1 MGRKRTPTALR
12 VLRGNNHHRPLPPD
26 EPTPETGAEMP
37 PGLSEEAQ
45 AQWPTVS
52 KMLEEA
58 GVLTQ
63 MDALALG
70 LYCETYA
77 QWRFATD
84 QVASRPIVK
93 RKGIPHRSPYFP
105 LVKETQDRLL
115 KIMVEFGMTPASRS
129 KVTVSKRA
137 GSAKKANR
145 FALIHGG
152 GATSPAPRAKG
163 EEE

>member
-1 MGRKRTPTALR
+1 MPGRKRTPTALK
-12 VLRGNNHHRPLPPD
+12 VLRGNPGHRPLPD
-26 EPTPETGAEMP
+26 AEPEPETGAQMP
-37 PGLSEEAQ
+37 LGLSAEAQ
-45 AQWPTVS
+45 EQWPAVS

-58 GVLTQ
+58 GVLTK

-129 KVTVSKRA
+129 KVSVSKRP
-137 GSAKKANR
+137 GGAKSANR
-145 FALIHGG
+145 FALIHGS
-152 GATSPAPRAKG
+152 GASSAPRGKG
-163 EEE
+163 EG